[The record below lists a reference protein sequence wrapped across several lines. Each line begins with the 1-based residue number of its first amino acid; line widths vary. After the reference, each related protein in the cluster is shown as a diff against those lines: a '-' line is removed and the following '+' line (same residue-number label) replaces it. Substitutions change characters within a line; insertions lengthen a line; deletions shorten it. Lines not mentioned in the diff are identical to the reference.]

1 MGQKMRKSRN
11 HILIYLTIFISAL
24 AIIPIF
30 GNAFWVPPGGGSTTY
45 YAEGYHFYYSSHYW
59 GSYYSGSLSDTRT
72 NNGVSF
78 VAKCYELSNGYIC
91 DLYLEFED
99 CNNAD
104 TLKVD
109 FLFTAD
115 VYQDGDISNIIFVI
129 YTTGNSD
136 RHSNLDEGY
145 HTFSIDDNRLVSA
158 VLISVNEIYCS
169 NPGNRYLEVDLSILE
184 T

>member
-1 MGQKMRKSRN
+1 MRNSKN
-11 HILIYLTIFISAL
+11 HILIFLTVFISAL

-30 GNAFWVPPGGGSTTY
+30 ANAGWVPPGGGGSTF
-45 YAEGYHFYYSSHYW
+45 YAEGYHFYYSGHYW

-78 VAKCYELSNGYIC
+78 VALCYDLSNGYIC
-91 DLYLEFED
+91 DLFLEFED
-99 CNNAD
+99 CENAD

-115 VYQDGDISNIIFVI
+115 ANQDGYINNVI
-129 YTTGNSD
+129 TVYYTTGNPD
-136 RHSNLDEGY
+136 RHSYLDEGY
-145 HTFSIDDNRLVSA
+145 HTFSIDDNRLVSE
-158 VLISVNEIYCS
+158 VLISVNEIYS
-169 NPGNRYLEVDLSILE
+169 QNPGNRYLEVDLCVLE